1 MGRFKA
7 ENSIP
12 EEASSTNRLMFKTPV
27 LMVSLLL
34 VGVGLGYGMAAFTG
48 PISGPARTSIA
59 ILPSQVQFAGMS
71 MDWSTS
77 MLTIQLQA
85 SSSTSPI
92 SGSCTATFTDPSGVL
107 AARTGSYSG
116 LEVMNPVTVTL
127 TYTEALDSATRLDVI
142 C

>member
-12 EEASSTNRLMFKTPV
+12 EATSSTSRLMLKTPL
-27 LMVSLLL
+27 LMVALLL

-59 ILPSQVQFAGMS
+59 ILPSQVQFAGMT
-71 MDWSTS
+71 MDWATST
-77 MLTIQLQA
+77 LTIQLQA
-85 SSSTSPI
+85 SSSTSPL
-92 SGSCTATFTDPSGVL
+92 SGSCTATFADPGGVL

-116 LEVMNPVTVTL
+116 LEVSNPVMVTL
-127 TYTEALDSATRLDVI
+127 TYTEALDSATRLDVV

>member
-12 EEASSTNRLMFKTPV
+12 EPASSTNRGMLKTPL
-27 LMVSLLL
+27 LMVGLLL

-59 ILPSQVQFAGMS
+59 ILPSQVQFASMS

-77 MLTIQLQA
+77 TLTIQLQA

-92 SGSCTATFTDPSGVL
+92 SGSCTATFTGPNGVL
-107 AARTGSYSG
+107 AARTGGYSG
-116 LEVMNPVTVTL
+116 LLVTNPVTVML
-127 TYTEALDSATRLDVI
+127 TYTEALDSATRLDVV

>member
-12 EEASSTNRLMFKTPV
+12 EQAQSTNRTVFRTPL
-27 LMVSLLL
+27 LMVCLLL

-59 ILPSQVQFAGMS
+59 ILPSQVQFASMS
-71 MDWSTS
+71 MDWASST
-77 MLTIQLQA
+77 LTIQLQA

-92 SGSCTATFTDPSGVL
+92 SGSCTATFSDSGGVL
-107 AARTGSYSG
+107 AARKG
-116 LEVMNPVTVTL
+116 
-127 TYTEALDSATRLDVI
+127 
-142 C
+142 